1 MNRKFELFLD
11 DLFDLG
17 FDNARIKKEL
27 TLYMHKVE
35 GYYSEKTREQL
46 YERKRRSS
54 STPRLQ
60 EDPLDKNELLKHLN
74 RSVEEARKQILRRR
88 VKQEIAN

>member
-1 MNRKFELFLD
+1 VNRKFELFLD

-17 FDNARIKKEL
+17 FDNTRIKKEL
-27 TLYMHKVE
+27 TLYMYKVE
-35 GYYSEKTREQL
+35 SYYSEKTREL
-46 YERKRRSS
+46 YERKKRSS
-54 STPRLQ
+54 STPRIQ

-88 VKQEIAN
+88 VKQEIVN